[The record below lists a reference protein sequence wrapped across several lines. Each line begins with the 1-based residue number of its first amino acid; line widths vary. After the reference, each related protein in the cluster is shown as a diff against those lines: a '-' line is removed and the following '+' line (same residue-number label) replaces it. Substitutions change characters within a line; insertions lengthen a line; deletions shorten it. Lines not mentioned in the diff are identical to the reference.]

1 MSRVAA
7 AEVGGLCELGMDAE
21 VIDHPPGID
30 LGAVRLRVHERGRP
44 SASGVR
50 ALVRELADLEPGR
63 LVVDLIGGRERR
75 LLADAGW
82 SWLEQTGH
90 LTIPQLDIDR
100 KIDSLLSAELVSP
113 DLWERPRTLA
123 VALAVLRCEGAVP
136 VSRDLAYYAGV
147 STNGVNL
154 AVHDLRRL
162 GLVDAAGRSD
172 RPGLFAELSARWRP
186 RWFGLTN
193 LPSRSGLDAEQT
205 AVLRL
210 GRRHLLEPGWAS
222 VGADALAAHGLDEV
236 TGDGQQPFYVPDR
249 VALAWALRFWWACEP
264 SQAVAL
270 IALPPTPRA
279 VAERCL
285 PAGRPTRG
293 PGPIEQDHDPCAGVD
308 RVVLALHLASQ
319 DHHTQAH
326 ELLGFR

>member
-100 KIDSLLSAELVSP
+100 RIDSLLS
-113 DLWERPRTLA
+113 
-123 VALAVLRCEGAVP
+123 
-136 VSRDLAYYAGV
+136 
-147 STNGVNL
+147 
-154 AVHDLRRL
+154 
-162 GLVDAAGRSD
+162 
-172 RPGLFAELSARWRP
+172 AELSARWRP